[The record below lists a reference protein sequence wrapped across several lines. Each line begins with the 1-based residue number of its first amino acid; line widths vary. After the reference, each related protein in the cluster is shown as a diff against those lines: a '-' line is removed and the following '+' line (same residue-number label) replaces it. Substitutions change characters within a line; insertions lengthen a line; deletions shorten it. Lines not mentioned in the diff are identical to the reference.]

1 MSLVAKYPSMRWS
14 VLDALACLADEEY
27 QRERWTGNTLPR
39 SDWFD
44 DLTLNINILFDDCEV
59 LPDPQKALGAVL
71 VPGDDFER
79 LRRLGAVLSRLIDRH
94 GKEPDINYLNDP
106 EWQEVIR
113 LAGLALAAMVRARG
127 LPE

>member
-1 MSLVAKYPSMRWS
+1 MSLTAKYPAMRWS
-14 VLDALACLADEEY
+14 VLDALASLADEEY
-27 QRERWTGNTLPR
+27 QREMWTGNSLPR

-59 LPDPQKALGAVL
+59 LPDPEKALGAVL
-71 VPGDDFER
+71 VPGDDIER

-94 GKEPDINYLNDP
+94 GNKPDINYLNDP
-106 EWQEVIR
+106 EWQEVVR
-113 LAGLALAAMVRARG
+113 LADLALAAMVRARG